1 MDFKL
6 ILLFKNH
13 YQENEKHLARLGE
26 IVQEIRE
33 LFQFSK
39 KRNNP
44 NKIEIKYSNR
54 RTKKRRKGQY
64 T

>member
-13 YQENEKHLARLGE
+13 YKENEKHLARLGE

-33 LFQFSK
+33 LFQFNK

-54 RTKKRRKGQY
+54 HTKKRRKGQY